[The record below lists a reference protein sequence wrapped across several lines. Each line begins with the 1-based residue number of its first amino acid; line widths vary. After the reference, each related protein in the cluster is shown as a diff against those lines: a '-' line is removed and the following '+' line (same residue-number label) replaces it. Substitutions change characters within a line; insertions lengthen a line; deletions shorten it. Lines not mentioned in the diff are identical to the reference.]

1 VHGNEEKRLLGKK
14 NAGIPYFLRDR
25 GVLAPTEIRLNK

>member
-1 VHGNEEKRLLGKK
+1 MRRKGSSVKK